1 MASPQAHDE
10 TTGREIRAGDLH
22 ALRPA
27 RSAAPCGIR
36 EKKPCVQ
43 GMPADPAGSTMGG
56 GERGDC
62 DTGRHRQRF
71 HRGQGGY
78 ASRGP
83 GDQGDRQGA
92 FENTG
97 LPALREGIPAESF
110 SCAAPASVCRQVDRG
125 AGGTLVTDFTD
136 RYFSKGLYD

>member
-10 TTGREIRAGDLH
+10 TTGWEIRAGPLH

-43 GMPADPAGSTMGG
+43 GVPADPAGSTMGG

-62 DTGRHRQRF
+62 DTGGIGSDF
-71 HRGQGGY
+71 IADRGDM
-78 ASRGP
+78 RP
-83 GDQGDRQGA
+83 VDRVIRVTGRGA
-92 FENTG
+92 FE
-97 LPALREGIPAESF
+97 
-110 SCAAPASVCRQVDRG
+110 
-125 AGGTLVTDFTD
+125 
-136 RYFSKGLYD
+136 SKGLRP